1 MPYIIVLVSQCKYML
16 LFLICNFR
24 NEQGINI
31 RGALEI
37 ESGVKVSK
45 FVIGIGSIDTTQGIV
60 QTHALLLSKQSDHV
74 LGQFFY
80 YIYYITFTSHNTVRY
95 LRAFSYQC
103 PSSVMAEFSHILYYI
118 VKRKGMLHIIVAQQ
132 EIDAFVSVKVLV
144 RLSSGKIETLG
155 KVADDCNNVVQNVVL
170 FV

>member
-1 MPYIIVLVSQCKYML
+1 MH

-31 RGALEI
+31 SGALEI
-37 ESGVKVSK
+37 ESGVKVSG
-45 FVIGIGSIDTTQGIV
+45 FVIGIGSIDTAQGVV

-80 YIYYITFTSHNTVRY
+80 HITFTCHNTVRY
-95 LRAFSYQC
+95 LRAFSYQYS
-103 PSSVMAEFSHILYYI
+103 SSVMAEFSHILYYI

-132 EIDAFVSVKVLV
+132 EIDAFVAVKVSV
-144 RLSSGKIETLG
+144 RLRCGKIEPLG
-155 KVADDCNNVVQNVVL
+155 KIADDCNNVVQNVVL

>member
-1 MPYIIVLVSQCKYML
+1 MH

-24 NEQGINI
+24 NEQGILI
-31 RGALEI
+31 RGALGI
-37 ESGVKVSK
+37 EFGVKVNE
-45 FVIGIGSIDTTQGIV
+45 FVIGIGSIDTAQGIV
-60 QTHALLLSKQSDHV
+60 QTHALLLPNQFDHV
-74 LGQFFY
+74 LGQFF
-80 YIYYITFTSHNTVRY
+80 YYITFTSHNTVRY
-95 LRAFSYQC
+95 LRTFSYQC
-103 PSSVMAEFSHILYYI
+103 PSSVMAEFSHILYY
-118 VKRKGMLHIIVAQQ
+118 VVERKGMLHIIVAQQ